1 MLLELRSKP
10 GEHTTHIE
18 ELPYQ
23 KLAQKTDLPANFRLV
38 YGHMGEVL
46 DRTDLLVTI
55 SSTAALE
62 SLHRRIPT
70 VAPAT
75 SGCARRC
82 NYHFVGLRC
91 LALRDELTPAT

>member
-1 MLLELRSKP
+1 LLKLRSKP

-23 KLAQKTDLPANFRLV
+23 KLAQRLPGGLPPNFRLV

-46 DRTDLLVTI
+46 DRTDLLVTV

-70 VAPAT
+70 AI
-75 SGCARRC
+75 
-82 NYHFVGLRC
+82 
-91 LALRDELTPAT
+91 LTDLG